1 MKSRFFYGVFVG
13 FILGCLFFFGVMNV
27 NAQTLKAHEYE
38 ASYVDYYYDGGN
50 RAETDQ
56 KLYAYDGR
64 SGLYKNYG
72 WDKDRRAAEYTY
84 IG

>member
-27 NAQTLKAHEYE
+27 NAQTLKTHEYE
-38 ASYVDYYYDGGN
+38 ATYNVSYYDGL
-50 RAETDQ
+50 ADDYQ
-56 KLYAYDGR
+56 DLYAYSNR
-64 SGLYKNYG
+64 STVYTDY
-72 WDKDRRAAEYTY
+72 WDNARQADYDY

>member
-27 NAQTLKAHEYE
+27 NAQTHEAVEYN
-38 ASYVDYYYDGGN
+38 ANYAGNYYYDAN
-50 RAETDQ
+50 QAEDYQ
-56 KLYAYDGR
+56 DLYAYDYR
-64 SGLYKNYG
+64 SSVYTDYNR
-72 WDKDRRAAEYTY
+72 DNNRIAEYDN